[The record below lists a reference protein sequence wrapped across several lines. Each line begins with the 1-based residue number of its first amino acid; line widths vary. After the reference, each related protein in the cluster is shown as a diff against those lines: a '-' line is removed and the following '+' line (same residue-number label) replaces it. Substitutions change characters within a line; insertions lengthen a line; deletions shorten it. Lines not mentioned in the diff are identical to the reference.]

1 LISHLSFKADKRAKE
16 TMHRRFFA
24 LWQLSVI
31 LISVGV
37 GLLGGI
43 LLDQQGLAAFVPLS
57 SGATETAP
65 NWRLLAEAWHIIQKN
80 YVDRS
85 AVQPR
90 RLTYGA
96 VQGMVDALGDTGHT
110 SFVTPELVDLMHS
123 VTEGQ
128 FEGIGAEIQMK
139 DKHVVIV
146 APLDNSPAQQA
157 GLRPGDII
165 LQVNHESVTRLP
177 LEQVVQRIRGP
188 RGTTVTLTLLDSDT
202 ERARDVTVT
211 RARVAVHNVTWQQ
224 LPGTIVAHVRIAG
237 FSHGVTNDLQ
247 QALTALEQQ
256 GLMHIVLDLRN
267 NPGGLLNEAVAT
279 ASQFLSSGTVLLVRD
294 AHGTTTPVPV
304 QKHGVAPGLPL
315 VVLIN
320 QGTASAAEIV
330 AGALQDAHRAV
341 LVGEK
346 TFGTGTVLKPFPLS
360 DGAVLMLAIEEWLTP
375 NGRVIWHQGIAPDVV
390 VSLTPPATPLL
401 PDNERTLTAAQLQAS
416 HDAQLLHAVEV
427 VTQASS
433 ATTP

>member
-1 LISHLSFKADKRAKE
+1 
-16 TMHRRFFA
+16 MHRRFFA

-43 LLDQQGLAAFVPLS
+43 LLDRQGFAAFVPSS

-65 NWRLLAEAWHIIQKN
+65 NWRLLAEAWHIIQRD

-96 VQGMVDALGDTGHT
+96 IHGMVEALGDTGHT

-146 APLDNSPAQQA
+146 APLDNSPAQRA
-157 GLRPGDII
+157 GLRHGDII
-165 LQVNHESVTRLP
+165 LQVNQESVTRLS

-188 RGTTVTLTLLDSDT
+188 RGTTVTLTLFDPNT
-202 ERARDVTVT
+202 EQTRDVTIV

-224 LPGTIVAHVRIAG
+224 LPGTIAVHVRIAG

-256 GLMHIVLDLRN
+256 GLTHIVLDLRN

-294 AHGTTTPVPV
+294 AHGTTTPVSV
-304 QKHGVAPGLPL
+304 QKHGLAPGLPL

-346 TFGTGTVLKPFPLS
+346 TFGTGTVLKSFPLS
-360 DGAVLMLAIEEWLTP
+360 DGSALMLAIEEWLTP
-375 NGRVIWHQGIAPDVV
+375 NGRVIWHQGITPDVV
-390 VSLTPPATPLL
+390 VSLTPPAPPFT
-401 PDNERTLTAAQLQAS
+401 S
-416 HDAQLLHAVEV
+416 
-427 VTQASS
+427 
-433 ATTP
+433 

>member
-1 LISHLSFKADKRAKE
+1 
-16 TMHRRFFA
+16 MHRRFFS

-37 GLLGGI
+37 GLVGGI
-43 LLDQQGLAAFVPLS
+43 LLDHPGLVAFAPS
-57 SGATETAP
+57 STGATETAP
-65 NWRLLAEAWHIIQKN
+65 NWRLLAEVWHTIQRF

-90 RLTYGA
+90 HLTYGA
-96 VQGMVDALGDTGHT
+96 INGMVEALGDTGHS
-110 SFVTPELVDLMHS
+110 SFLTPEMVDLMRS
-123 VTEGQ
+123 MTEGQ
-128 FEGIGAEIQMK
+128 FEGIGAEVQMK

-146 APLDNSPAQQA
+146 APLDNSPAQRA

-165 LQVNHESVTRLP
+165 LQVNQESVTRLS

-188 RGTTVTLTLLDSDT
+188 RGTTVTLTLFDPNT
-202 ERARDVTVT
+202 EQTRDVTVVRT
-211 RARVAVHNVTWQQ
+211 RVAVHNVTWQR
-224 LPGTIVAHVRIAG
+224 LPGTIVVHVRIAG
-237 FSHGVTNDLQ
+237 FSQGVTNDLR

-256 GLMHIVLDLRN
+256 GLTHIVLDLRN

-341 LVGEK
+341 LVGET

-360 DGAVLMLAIEEWLTP
+360 DGSALMLAIEEWLTP

-390 VSLTPPATPLL
+390 VALTPPATLL
-401 PDNERTLTAAQLQAS
+401 SPDTERTLTAAQLQAS
-416 HDAQLLHAVEV
+416 DDKQLLHAVDL
-427 VTQASS
+427 VTQAPKVS
-433 ATTP
+433 TP

>member
-1 LISHLSFKADKRAKE
+1 
-16 TMHRRFFA
+16 MHRRFFS
-24 LWQLSVI
+24 LWQLSI
-31 LISVGV
+31 LLISVGV
-37 GLLGGI
+37 GLVGGI
-43 LLDQQGLAAFVPLS
+43 LLDRQGLVAFAPS
-57 SGATETAP
+57 STGATETAL
-65 NWRLLAEAWHIIQKN
+65 NWRLLTEAWRTVQRS
-80 YVDRS
+80 YVGRS

-90 RLTYGA
+90 QLTYGA
-96 VQGMVDALGDTGHT
+96 INGMVEALGDTGHS
-110 SFVTPELVDLMHS
+110 SFLTPEMVDLMRS
-123 VTEGQ
+123 MTEGQ

-139 DKHVVIV
+139 DKRVVIV
-146 APLDNSPAQQA
+146 APLDNSPAQRA

-165 LQVNHESVTRLP
+165 LQVNQEAVSRFP

-188 RGTTVTLTLLDSDT
+188 KGTTVTLTLLDPNT
-202 ERARDVTVT
+202 EQTRDVTVT

-224 LPGTIVAHVRIAG
+224 VPGTMVVHVRIAG
-237 FSHGVTNDLQ
+237 FSQGVTNDLR
-247 QALTALEQQ
+247 QALTALEQE
-256 GLMHIVLDLRN
+256 GLTHIVLDLRN
-267 NPGGLLNEAVAT
+267 NPGGLLNEAVTT

-304 QKHGVAPGLPL
+304 QKQGVAPGLPL

-341 LVGEK
+341 LVGET

-360 DGAVLMLAIEEWLTP
+360 DGSALMLAIEEWLTP

-401 PDNERTLTAAQLQAS
+401 PDAERTITAAQLQAS
-416 HDAQLLHAVEV
+416 DDAQLLHAVHL
-427 VTQASS
+427 VTQA
-433 ATTP
+433 ANAPTP

>member
-1 LISHLSFKADKRAKE
+1 
-16 TMHRRFFA
+16 MHRRFFA

-43 LLDQQGLAAFVPLS
+43 LLDRQGFAAFVPSS

-65 NWRLLAEAWHIIQKN
+65 NWRLLAEAWHIIQRD

-96 VQGMVDALGDTGHT
+96 IHGMVEALGDTGHT

-146 APLDNSPAQQA
+146 APLDNSPAQRA

-165 LQVNHESVTRLP
+165 LQVNHEPITQIP
-177 LEQVVQRIRGP
+177 LEQAVQQIRGP
-188 RGTTVTLTLLDSDT
+188 RGTTVTLTLLDPNT
-202 ERARDVTVT
+202 EQTRDVTVV

-224 LPGTIVAHVRIAG
+224 LPGTIAVHVRIAG

-256 GLMHIVLDLRN
+256 GLTHIVLDLRN

-294 AHGTTTPVPV
+294 AHGTTTPVSV
-304 QKHGVAPGLPL
+304 QKHGLAPGLPL

-346 TFGTGTVLKPFPLS
+346 TFGTGTVLKSFPLS
-360 DGAVLMLAIEEWLTP
+360 DGSALMLAIEEWLTP
-375 NGRVIWHQGIAPDVV
+375 NGRVIWHQGITPDVV

-401 PDNERTLTAAQLQAS
+401 PDNERTLTTAQLQAS
-416 HDAQLLHAVEV
+416 QDAQLLHAVEL
-427 VTQASS
+427 VTQATS
-433 ATTP
+433 APTP

>member
-1 LISHLSFKADKRAKE
+1 
-16 TMHRRFFA
+16 MYRRFFS
-24 LWQLSVI
+24 LWQLSVL

-37 GLLGGI
+37 GLVGGV
-43 LLDQQGLAAFVPLS
+43 LLDRQGLVAFAPS
-57 SGATETAP
+57 PTGATETAP
-65 NWRLLAEAWHIIQKN
+65 NWRLLAEVWHTIQRF
-80 YVDRS
+80 YVERS
-85 AVQPR
+85 AVQPH

-96 VQGMVDALGDTGHT
+96 INGMVDALGDTGHS
-110 SFVTPELVDLMHS
+110 SFLTPEMVDLMRS

-139 DKHVVIV
+139 DKRVVIV
-146 APLDNSPAQQA
+146 APLDNSPAQRA

-165 LQVNHESVTRLP
+165 LQVNQESVTRLP

-188 RGTTVTLTLLDSDT
+188 RGTTVTLTLLDPNT
-202 ERARDVTVT
+202 EQTRDVTLI

-224 LPGTIVAHVRIAG
+224 LPGTTVVHVRVAG
-237 FSHGVTNDLQ
+237 FSQGVTNDLR

-256 GLMHIVLDLRN
+256 GLTHIVLDLRN

-304 QKHGVAPGLPL
+304 QKQGVAPGLPL

-341 LVGEK
+341 LVGET

-360 DGAVLMLAIEEWLTP
+360 DGSALMLAIEEWLTP

-390 VSLTPPATPLL
+390 VSLKPPAALLL
-401 PDNERTLTAAQLQAS
+401 PDTERSLTATQLQAS
-416 HDAQLLHAVEV
+416 DDAQLLHAVHL
-427 VTQASS
+427 VTQA
-433 ATTP
+433 AKAPTP